1 MSSHAY
7 NTGVSICTCTHANR
21 RTAVATFFDEVIFG
35 LVFRFALSFVLIFK
49 HQKEALVC
57 MLSRIGICASVLGGS
72 LRYENAK
79 QISLPALLWA
89 KLLWAQWGVVRDK
102 HNL

>member
-1 MSSHAY
+1 MLITLEPPFVPVLTPTEELLWY
-7 NTGVSICTCTHANR
+7 I
-21 RTAVATFFDEVIFG
+21 FDEVIYG

-49 HQKEALVC
+49 HQKKALVC

-89 KLLWAQWGVVRDK
+89 KLLWAQWGVARHK

>member
-7 NTGVSICTCTHANR
+7 NTGASICTCTHANR
-21 RTAVATFFDEVIFG
+21 RTAVATFFFG
-35 LVFRFALSFVLIFK
+35 LIFRFALSFVLIFK
-49 HQKEALVC
+49 HQKKALVC

-89 KLLWAQWGVVRDK
+89 KLLWAQRQT
-102 HNL
+102 